1 MPGEQECKNA
11 PKPIQPGS
19 GGSQLEIKKKNCRR
33 WVKKKKTCSTTG
45 EPGPLSTR
53 EAFFCTSHLIY
64 NCVTVMQD
72 VDRPNQYNH
81 GSFLFNFLAC

>member
-1 MPGEQECKNA
+1 MGE
-11 PKPIQPGS
+11 
-19 GGSQLEIKKKNCRR
+19 
-33 WVKKKKTCSTTG
+33 KKTCSTTG

-64 NCVTVMQD
+64 NYVMVMQD

-81 GSFLFNFLAC
+81 GSFFFFFLINFLAS